1 MHMKA
6 MAFARDCRNR
16 ARQSEP
22 SLKRLGFFAAPGGAD
37 ILLLP
42 ECIAGTI
49 AVQRDHGGAS
59 MVRPTNKVSDT
70 ERELRAY
77 SDELGIRRH
86 AERLEADLGTDRVL
100 KVLEELA
107 RAIAARRPPVPLVVV
122 TPVHK

>member
-1 MHMKA
+1 MEE
-6 MAFARDCRNR
+6 R
-16 ARQSEP
+16 
-22 SLKRLGFFAAPGGAD
+22 
-37 ILLLP
+37 
-42 ECIAGTI
+42 
-49 AVQRDHGGAS
+49 S

>member
-1 MHMKA
+1 LI
-6 MAFARDCRNR
+6 ARR
-16 ARQSEP
+16 
-22 SLKRLGFFAAPGGAD
+22 
-37 ILLLP
+37 
-42 ECIAGTI
+42 IAGTI
-49 AVQRDHGGAS
+49 AVSGTIEESG

-122 TPVHK
+122 KPAHK

>member
-1 MHMKA
+1 MEE
-6 MAFARDCRNR
+6 R
-16 ARQSEP
+16 
-22 SLKRLGFFAAPGGAD
+22 
-37 ILLLP
+37 
-42 ECIAGTI
+42 
-49 AVQRDHGGAS
+49 S

-70 ERELRAY
+70 ERELRAH

-86 AERLEADLGTDRVL
+86 AERPEADLGTDRVL